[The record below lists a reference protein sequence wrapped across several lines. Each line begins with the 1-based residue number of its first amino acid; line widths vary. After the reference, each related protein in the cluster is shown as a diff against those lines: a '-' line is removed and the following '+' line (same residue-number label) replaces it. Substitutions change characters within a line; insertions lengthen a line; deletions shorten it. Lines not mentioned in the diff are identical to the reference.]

1 MPELTKKTSIIKKS
15 LAKNCS
21 GFALLELTIVVL
33 LLTVVLTLGFTFYF
47 FSIAAFDLGERQTD
61 VQQNARMAADFISKE
76 LRIAELVVIIDK
88 YEGEVKELDVED
100 IRDMGI
106 DVEQPEPGY
115 HIYFI
120 FLRDDSIYHQE
131 VDGVDDP
138 VVLLEGISEKVDFN
152 LNFSAAEKNGKK
164 HILKFDVFA
173 EDKETDRTYHLES
186 EVLALNMQD
195 DIKDEL
201 LTEGT
206 GTAIVYQVPAP
217 HPAIRSIRL
226 LPQSRA
232 YDKTN
237 RTIDVKVITNQVSDG
252 REVTVEFRLAGEND
266 PENIILSPAPP
277 VINENEASFEIE
289 WTDDLYFGDYLV
301 IVNIESV
308 IFSQHRYFYLL
319 PVIESIEVR
328 EDVPGTPRTGVTI
341 QTSGVEEGT
350 DVLIADDLEPE
361 GDELF
366 IALVEKIGEDEYEL
380 IEVGFHGSSP
390 ENPKVDSSGEAFVIL
405 DIRDA
410 IEGLTDYE
418 NRDFYVAAK
427 IGRIDWVLDRYLSN
441 NPYLSALEVRDPGG
455 NLIEIDPAFEIED
468 YNYEATV
475 DVEYEATVDAGLGS
489 VDVIATL
496 DDENASLEINGD
508 PDATSGESYN
518 INLADDGA
526 DTIITVKVTSEDET
540 EIREYNITVIQEDPE
555 DPEAPFLSNLEVRD
569 PDLSPLILIPSFDK
583 DVYDYEVSVE
593 ADLESVRVTAT
604 FDDGSVSINGDPA
617 TSGAPVDIGFSGVA
631 KEVLVIISADGG
643 VTTREYTITVK
654 PE

>member
-1 MPELTKKTSIIKKS
+1 MLGFTKKLSNKIGHFLKDS
-15 LAKNCS
+15 S
-21 GFALLELTIVVL
+21 GFSLLELTIAVL
-33 LLTVVLTLGFTFYF
+33 LLAVVISIGFTFYF
-47 FSIAAFDLGERQTD
+47 FSILSFSVGEKQVD
-61 VQQNARMAADFISKE
+61 VQQNARIAANFLTEE
-76 LRIAELVVIIDK
+76 LRIAERIIIIDE
-88 YEGEVKELDVED
+88 YTGDLKELDFQALKD
-100 IRDMGI
+100 DMGI
-106 DVEQPEPGY
+106 DIDDPADDPANRFYV
-115 HIYFI
+115 YFI
-120 FLRDDSIYHQE
+120 FLRDNSIYYQE
-131 VDGVDDP
+131 VDGTDQP
-138 VVLLEGISEKVDFN
+138 AVLLEGISQKVDFDLAFKKSDERDN
-152 LNFSAAEKNGKK
+152 L
-164 HILKFDVFA
+164 LRFDVSA
-173 EDKETDRTYHLES
+173 TNKDDGRTYHLDS
-186 EVLALNMQD
+186 EVLALNLD
-195 DIKDEL
+195 NIEDEL
-201 LTEGT
+201 LSSDE

-217 HPAIRSIRL
+217 FPSIRNIYL
-226 LPQSRA
+226 QPS
-232 YDKTN
+232 DI
-237 RTIDVKVITNQVSDG
+237 IDYGTSDLDIRVITNEVSDG
-252 REVTVEFRLAGEND
+252 RIVTPEVRKINQDGTSSPVAGVINDPVEPEVLNDESEFRITL
-266 PENIILSPAPP
+266 PAT
-277 VINENEASFEIE
+277 A
-289 WTDDLYFGDYLV
+289 YFGDYYVLIDV
-301 IVNIESV
+301 DSV
-308 IFSQHRYFYLL
+308 SFPRRRIFFLL
-319 PVIESIEVR
+319 PVIESVEAS
-328 EDVPGTPRTGVTI
+328 EEVPGTPRTGVTI

-418 NRDFYVAAK
+418 NRDFYVTAK

-441 NPYLSALEVRDPGG
+441 NPYLSALEVRDPADG
-455 NLIEIDPAFEIED
+455 NLLDINPVFDNVHYSYD
-468 YNYEATV
+468 
-475 DVEYEATVDAGLGS
+475 ATVDAGLGS

-496 DDENASLEINGD
+496 DDENASLKINEVS
-508 PDATSGESYN
+508 ATSGEAFN
-518 INLADDGA
+518 ITLAEDGA
-526 DTIITVKVTSEDET
+526 DTIITVKVTSGDET
-540 EIREYNITVIQEDPE
+540 ETREYTITVKQE